1 MRLNVRSKMSVQKNN
16 HPILKWRKIENSSGH
31 LPKAR
36 HGHRAITIK
45 NMMLI
50 FGGGNDGIIDEFHVY
65 MPRKYL
71 IPFNFYLFFLNI
83 FSLLQMKKSG
93 YGLRCLVIYHRVVQP
108 LE

>member
-1 MRLNVRSKMSVQKNN
+1 MYNTFRCSIKMSVQKNLF
-16 HPILKWRKIENSSGH
+16 LKWRKIENSSGH

-65 MPRKYL
+65 IPSKYIAYTL
-71 IPFNFYLFFLNI
+71 
-83 FSLLQMKKSG
+83 
-93 YGLRCLVIYHRVVQP
+93 
-108 LE
+108 